1 MGAAGEAGVE
11 AADARLDPVEQ
22 GLRNLHPRRHRIGD
36 VGPGDLMHGAIHRQV
51 VLTGGD
57 DQIHLGQQAVVV
69 DAVVVEQGAPRR
81 FTHPHRLMVVE
92 AGAAAHAAMH
102 QLRIL
107 SQGGDRL
114 QTGDDLHQPRMVIGE
129 TRDRYLATALA
140 EFRQFPVSPGGAD
153 LVADIETRQRAHPV
167 HAVGIA
173 KRPVVGEL
181 QVTPGLHRLRQK
193 AGVVVLPQAI
203 GHDRAV
209 TGAKAQLAIEVLPQ
223 PLRRHQ
229 AHEQA
234 GEGAEQAL
242 LLLQGS
248 IEQAFVQ
255 LQGQA
260 DRRLRFRQ
268 TGQNP
273 VPRLGTQRRA
283 HPTGHR
289 PGGMNLAATKQ
300 LQNLLTELTQTDAGA
315 GQLRIGR
322 HQPEEVAASRIALPA
337 QQEIGTA
344 EMEKRQG
351 VALGDLG
358 QVEQAPQL
366 QRRRRDLH
374 RQQLVAG
381 LGRRQ
386 QMAHR
391 ADAADA
397 GGDAGHLGERPPF
410 AEGFEAA
417 ILHHMETAVDEMAV
431 IVELQR
437 DLGVTLNPGD
447 RINHDSASHQP
458 NLSISGPSMQG
469 LCPSSSG
476 AIAARMRSA
485 EGGQPG
491 R

>member
-1 MGAAGEAGVE
+1 
-11 AADARLDPVEQ
+11 
-22 GLRNLHPRRHRIGD
+22 
-36 VGPGDLMHGAIHRQV
+36 
-51 VLTGGD
+51 
-57 DQIHLGQQAVVV
+57 
-69 DAVVVEQGAPRR
+69 
-81 FTHPHRLMVVE
+81 MVVE

-107 SQGGDRL
+107 DKRGDRL
-114 QTGDDLHQPRMVIGE
+114 QAGDDLHQPRMVIGKA
-129 TRDRYLATALA
+129 RDRHLATALA
-140 EFRQFPVSPGGAD
+140 EFRQFPVGPGGAD
-153 LVADIETRQRAHPV
+153 AVADIEPRQRAHPV

-173 KRPVVGEL
+173 ERPVVGEL
-181 QVTPGLHRLRQK
+181 QITPGLHRLRQK

-203 GHDRAV
+203 GHDRAI
-209 TGAKAQLAIEVLPQ
+209 TGAEAQLALEVLPQ
-223 PLRRHQ
+223 PLRCHQ

-248 IEQAFVQ
+248 IEQALVQ
-255 LQGQA
+255 LQGQT
-260 DRRLRFRQ
+260 DRRLRLGQPR
-268 TGQNP
+268 QNP

-289 PGGMNLAATKQ
+289 PGGMNLAATEQ
-300 LQNLLTELTQTDAGA
+300 LQNLLAELAQADAGT

-322 HQPEEVAASRIALPA
+322 HQAEDVAASRIALPA

-344 EMEKRQG
+344 EMEERQG

-374 RQQLVAG
+374 RQQFVAG
-381 LGRRQ
+381 LGGRQ
-386 QMAHR
+386 QMTHR

-397 GGDAGHLGERPPF
+397 GGDAGHLCERPPL

-447 RINHDSASHQP
+447 RINDDGAGHQP
-458 NLSISGPSMQG
+458 NLSISGPSMRG
-469 LCPSSSG
+469 LCPSSNG